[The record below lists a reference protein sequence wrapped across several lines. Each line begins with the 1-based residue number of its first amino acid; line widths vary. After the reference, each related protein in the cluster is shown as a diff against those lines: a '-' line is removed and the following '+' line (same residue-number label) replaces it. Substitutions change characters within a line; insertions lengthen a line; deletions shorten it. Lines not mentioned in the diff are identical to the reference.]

1 MGIFKLNVIDYMGG
15 GGGGSSTLADLS
27 DVDLS
32 TLADGEVLTYDA
44 TEGKWVN
51 AELDIEANPADT
63 PTQTLTSLKINGVT
77 YSLPSG
83 GGEVV
88 RASNTITISGGV
100 S

>member
-1 MGIFKLNVIDYMGG
+1 MEYITKGYQPIL
-15 GGGGSSTLADLS
+15 DL
-27 DVDLS
+27 D
-32 TLADGEVLTYDA
+32 TEV
-44 TEGKWVN
+44 
-51 AELDIEANPADT
+51 EANPADA

-83 GGEVV
+83 GGGGEVV